1 METHLN
7 TNQNNKNYTNNNYI
21 NINNI
26 NPELIKPQSINNN
39 QDEII
44 EDSKSN
50 LIPNNLNNNSN
61 NLQLIR
67 PKFIYEL
74 NGAHTSN
81 VNIIRISPNGMYLA
95 SGGDDS
101 AIVIWVQKNRPV
113 EFGSSIERI
122 TWSNHKI
129 LRGHLSDVYDLA
141 WSPDSK
147 YLISGSVDNRALIWS
162 LEKAKVIDRSI
173 DHRHFVQGV
182 SWDPRN
188 KYITTQ
194 SSDKSAKI
202 YCNANIKNDVK
213 FYQNY
218 LIKKYSKQNNYLQL
232 MENLANNNNNENN
245 KMDIDEDLFNEEVI
259 ILYSFFLFIS

>member
-1 METHLN
+1 METN
-7 TNQNNKNYTNNNYI
+7 PNNKNFNNN
-21 NINNI
+21 NNI
-26 NPELIKPQSINNN
+26 NPELIHTFNNNN

-44 EDSKSN
+44 DDTKSN
-50 LIPNNLNNNSN
+50 LIPNNINNLNNLS
-61 NLQLIR
+61 LIR
-67 PKFIYEL
+67 PKFVYEL

-122 TWSNHKI
+122 TWSNYKI

-162 LEKAKVIDRSI
+162 LEKSKVIDRSI

-218 LIKKYSKQNNYLQL
+218 LIKKYSKNNNYVQL
-232 MENLANNNNNENN
+232 MENLANNNNINYNEN
-245 KMDIDEDLFNEEVI
+245 KMDIDEDYFNEEVNFSLYF
-259 ILYSFFLFIS
+259 ILFFYLFFYLYFI